1 MSNKFFSPSAMG
13 FYDDQDSGY
22 IPEDAVSISLEL
34 YLSLL
39 EGESKGKT
47 ITVENGFPKLI
58 NRVEKDN
65 TQVLERVWAESEL
78 IRARDELEKVQDAD
92 PKAIGTVGQ
101 WREYRKALRQYIEA
115 NKDVSAPKN
124 RPVLAI

>member
-13 FYDDQDSGY
+13 FYDDQDSAY

-39 EGESKGKT
+39 EGEAKGKT
-47 ITVENGFPKLI
+47 IACDSGFPVLVD
-58 NRVEKDN
+58 RVEKDN
-65 TQVLERVWAESEL
+65 TQALEKQWAELEL

-92 PKAIGTVGQ
+92 PKAVGTVGQ
-101 WREYRKALRQYIEA
+101 WREYRKALRLYLEA
-115 NKDVSAPKN
+115 NKDVAAPEN

>member
-13 FYDDQDSGY
+13 FYDDQDSAY

-47 ITVENGFPKLI
+47 IAVENGFPKLI
-58 NRVEKDN
+58 DRVEKDN
-65 TQVLERVWAESEL
+65 TQVLEKVWAESEL

-101 WREYRKALRQYIEA
+101 WRDYRKALRSYIEA
-115 NKDVSAPKN
+115 NKDVAAPEN
-124 RPVLAI
+124 RPSLAI